1 MHGFDLIKKL
11 NHSGKGLEI
20 MAYEYI
26 HKLILLPNLVVLII
40 IKIIIPLLLITIML
54 LLLLLLLSFILIKTD
69 ELNTKEQL
77 T

>member
-1 MHGFDLIKKL
+1 ME
-11 NHSGKGLEI
+11 GLEI

-40 IKIIIPLLLITIML
+40 IKIIIPLLLITKML
-54 LLLLLLLSFILIKTD
+54 LLLLLLFILIKTD

-77 T
+77 V

>member
-1 MHGFDLIKKL
+1 ME
-11 NHSGKGLEI
+11 GLEI

-54 LLLLLLLSFILIKTD
+54 LLLLLLLLFILIKTD

-77 T
+77 L

>member
-1 MHGFDLIKKL
+1 ME
-11 NHSGKGLEI
+11 GLEI

-40 IKIIIPLLLITIML
+40 IKIIIPLLLITTML
-54 LLLLLLLSFILIKTD
+54 LLLVVLLLFILIKTD

-77 T
+77 V

>member
-1 MHGFDLIKKL
+1 ME
-11 NHSGKGLEI
+11 GLEI

-54 LLLLLLLSFILIKTD
+54 LLLLLLLLLLFILIKTD

-77 T
+77 L

>member
-1 MHGFDLIKKL
+1 MRSHKETKSLP
-11 NHSGKGLEI
+11 GKGLEI

-26 HKLILLPNLVVLII
+26 RKLILLPNLVVLII

-54 LLLLLLLSFILIKTD
+54 LLLLLLSFILIKTD

-77 T
+77 I

>member
-1 MHGFDLIKKL
+1 ME
-11 NHSGKGLEI
+11 GLEI

-54 LLLLLLLSFILIKTD
+54 LLLLLLLLSFILIKTD

-77 T
+77 I